1 MQLLLILVGFLS
13 GVIGGMGM
21 GGGTILVPLLSFLDL
36 GQKSIQATNL
46 ISFLP
51 MCIVALLFHNKNN
64 LVCKKNVGWV
74 IIPAVLFSVLGAL
87 LGQGSNNDTLSIC
100 FGVFLVIVGLWQMFV
115 SIKFAAAQFR
125 RKKHKL
131 IARNLPKKP
140 TGKQSQCE

>member
-1 MQLLLILVGFLS
+1 MVFLLIMVGFLS

-51 MCIVALLFHNKNN
+51 MCVVALLFHNKNH
-64 LVCKKNVGWV
+64 LICKKDIGWV
-74 IIPAVLFSVLGAL
+74 IVPAVAFSVLGAL
-87 LGQGSNNDTLSIC
+87 LGQKAENDTLQIC
-100 FGVFLVIVGLWQMFV
+100 FGAFLVLVGLWQLIV
-115 SIKFAAAQFR
+115 SIKFAVKQSR

-131 IARNLPKKP
+131 TACNLPQ
-140 TGKQSQCE
+140 TGKKTKTSR